1 MKAAVK
7 TNAKKTV
14 NANQVRL
21 SNISKESKS
30 LQKSLGAIR
39 SFLLEYAAD
48 LNLTQFE
55 IKYLQSTKKDQQ
67 KYERLKMN
75 TQFTKNDTTCVYWVV
90 RTLNKLEK
98 ETNK

>member
-1 MKAAVK
+1 ME
-7 TNAKKTV
+7 TIKKTV

-39 SFLLEYAAD
+39 SFLLEYATE

-90 RTLNKLEK
+90 RTLNKLER
-98 ETNK
+98 ESVNK

>member
-1 MKAAVK
+1 MKAA
-7 TNAKKTV
+7 NKTV

-21 SNISKESKS
+21 SKISSESKS

-39 SFLLEYAAD
+39 SFLLEYATE

-90 RTLNKLEK
+90 RTLNKLER
-98 ETNK
+98 ESVNK

>member
-1 MKAAVK
+1 MP
-7 TNAKKTV
+7 TTTDKTV

-21 SNISKESKS
+21 SLISKESKS

-39 SFLLEYAAD
+39 SFLLEYSIE

-67 KYERLKMN
+67 KYERLKIN
-75 TQFTKNDTTCVYWVV
+75 TQFTKNDTTCVYWTV
-90 RTLNKLEK
+90 RTLNKLER
-98 ETNK
+98 ESVNK

>member
-1 MKAAVK
+1 MKAATNK
-7 TNAKKTV
+7 TKTV
-14 NANQVRL
+14 NANQKRL
-21 SNISKESKS
+21 SSISKESKS

-39 SFLLEYAAD
+39 SFLLEYASD

>member
-1 MKAAVK
+1 MKAANK
-7 TNAKKTV
+7 TKTV
-14 NANQVRL
+14 NANQLRL

-30 LQKSLGAIR
+30 LQKSLGSIR
-39 SFLLEYAAD
+39 SFLLEYSAE

-55 IKYLQSTKKDQQ
+55 IKYLQSTKKDQA

-75 TQFTKNDTTCVYWVV
+75 TQFTKNETTCVYWVV

-98 ETNK
+98 ESVNK

>member
-1 MKAAVK
+1 MKAATNK
-7 TNAKKTV
+7 TKTV
-14 NANQVRL
+14 NANQKRL
-21 SNISKESKS
+21 SSISKESKS

-39 SFLLEYAAD
+39 SFLLEYASD

-90 RTLNKLEK
+90 RTLNKLER
-98 ETNK
+98 ENK

>member
-1 MKAAVK
+1 MKAAI
-7 TNAKKTV
+7 KKTV

-39 SFLLEYAAD
+39 SFLLEYATE

-90 RTLNKLEK
+90 RTLNKLER
-98 ETNK
+98 ESINK

>member
-1 MKAAVK
+1 MKA
-7 TNAKKTV
+7 AKKTV
-14 NANQVRL
+14 NTNQLRL

-39 SFLLEYAAD
+39 SFLLEYAAE

-55 IKYLQSTKKDQQ
+55 VKYLQSTKKDQQ

-90 RTLNKLEK
+90 RTLNKLERESK
-98 ETNK
+98 